1 MLATNISADNCL
13 NGWVSDVASNGTF
26 IKHPDMTTLPSGVS
40 GIPEGWTVEDAIV

>member
-13 NGWVSDVASNGTF
+13 NDWVSYVASNGTF
-26 IKHPDMTTLPSGVS
+26 IKHPDMSILPSSVS